1 MKRQKVWFFLFVCYC
16 LCMLNLL
23 LHRQGY
29 DPALPYAQQ
38 LKFNLVPFETIALF
52 LRALHHSSHGMRV
65 HAVINLVGNIV
76 MFIPLGFFLGILWPS
91 LRKGWKVFLLTLAI
105 MLLVELTQMLTLV
118 GSFDTDDLMLNLL
131 GSLTGYGLFCLH
143 IQKK

>member
-1 MKRQKVWFFLFVCYC
+1 MKRQKIWFFLFVCYC

-23 LHRQGY
+23 LHRPGY
-29 DPALPYAQQ
+29 DPSLPYSQQ

-65 HAVINLVGNIV
+65 HALINLAGNVV
-76 MFIPLGFFLGILWPS
+76 MFVPLGFFLGALWPS
-91 LRKGWKVFLLTLAI
+91 LRKRRRIFLVTLI
-105 MLLVELTQMLTLV
+105 LMLAVEVTQMLTLV

-131 GSLTGYGLFCLH
+131 GSLTGYGLFCLY
-143 IQKK
+143 IRKK